1 MGIIPN
7 SNLRVFCI
15 FRILTLKKNEDY
27 AENASKIFEII

>member
-15 FRILTLKKNEDY
+15 FRILTLKNEDY